1 MFFVTRHFAMKSI
14 PRNSRRDQTR
24 LRILNKADELFHRV
38 GFYKTTVADI
48 ARELEMSPANIYKF
62 FSSKEALVQAVADWN
77 LNQFKAAISEA
88 LKEGKTSSAKLKV
101 LATTIYQFHK
111 NKFRSDHE
119 MYRLMVAA
127 HDQQW
132 PCVVEF
138 KAFLRRTLSEIIEE
152 GLDAEEFS
160 HLDASI
166 EAEVLFDS
174 LTWIINPLLM
184 FELKNA
190 QVAKRIDA
198 QIRFFERA
206 LT

>member
-1 MFFVTRHFAMKSI
+1 MKSI
-14 PRNSRRDQTR
+14 PKNSRRDQTR
-24 LRILNKADELFHRV
+24 LRILNKADELFHRL

-48 ARELEMSPANIYKF
+48 ARELGMSPANIYKF
-62 FSSKEALVQAVADWN
+62 FSSKEALVQDVADWN
-77 LNQFKAAISEA
+77 LSQFKVTISKA
-88 LKEGKTSSAKLKV
+88 LKKEKTSSAKLKI
-101 LATTIYQFHK
+101 LAITIYQFHK

-174 LTWIINPLLM
+174 LTWIFNPLLM

-190 QVAKRIDA
+190 QVTKRIDA

>member
-1 MFFVTRHFAMKSI
+1 MKRM
-14 PRNSRRDQTR
+14 PKNSRRDQTR
-24 LRILNKADELFHRV
+24 LRILHKADELFHRL

-62 FSSKEALVQAVADWN
+62 FSSKESLVQAVADWN
-77 LNQFKAAISEA
+77 LSLFKAAICEA
-88 LKEGKTSSAKLKV
+88 LKGGKTSSAKLKV

-127 HDQQW
+127 HDEQW

-138 KAFLRRTLSEIIEE
+138 KAFLRRTLAEIIEG
-152 GLDAEEFS
+152 GLKAKEFS
-160 HLDASI
+160 HLDVSI

-174 LTWIINPLLM
+174 LTWVINPILM

-190 QVAKRIDA
+190 QVMKRIDA
-198 QIRFFERA
+198 QIRFFEKA

>member
-1 MFFVTRHFAMKSI
+1 MKTI
-14 PRNSRRDQTR
+14 PLNSRRDETR
-24 LRILNKADELFHRV
+24 LRILNKADELFQRL

-62 FSSKEALVQAVADWN
+62 FSSKEALVQAVAESN
-77 LNQFKAAISEA
+77 LSLFESTIGEA
-88 LKEGKTSSAKLKV
+88 LKAGKTSSAKLKL

-127 HDQQW
+127 HDEQW
-132 PCVVEF
+132 LCVLEF
-138 KAFLRRTLSEIIEE
+138 KAFLRCTLAEIIEQGIE
-152 GLDAEEFS
+152 AEEFS
-160 HLDASI
+160 HLEASI
-166 EAEVLFDS
+166 EAEVLLDS
-174 LTWIINPLLM
+174 MTWIINPLLM

-190 QVAKRIDA
+190 QVMRRIDA

-206 LT
+206 LA

>member
-1 MFFVTRHFAMKSI
+1 MKNI
-14 PRNSRRDQTR
+14 PKNSRRDQTR
-24 LRILNKADELFHRV
+24 LRILNKADELFHRL

-62 FSSKEALVQAVADWN
+62 FLSKDALVQAVADWN
-77 LNQFKAAISEA
+77 LTLFKSAISEA
-88 LKEGKTSSAKLKV
+88 LKDGKTSSAKLKV

-127 HDQQW
+127 HDEQW
-132 PCVVEF
+132 SCVLEF
-138 KAFLRRTLSEIIEE
+138 KAFLRRTLAEIIEE
-152 GLDAEEFS
+152 GIEAEEFS
-160 HLDASI
+160 HLDTSI
-166 EAEVLFDS
+166 EAEVLFDN

-190 QVAKRIDA
+190 QVTKRIDA

-206 LT
+206 LN

>member
-1 MFFVTRHFAMKSI
+1 MKNISN
-14 PRNSRRDQTR
+14 NSRRDQTR
-24 LRILNKADELFHRV
+24 LRILHKADELFHRL

-62 FSSKEALVQAVADWN
+62 FSSKEALVQDVAEWN
-77 LNQFKAAISEA
+77 LSLFKATISEA
-88 LKEGKTSSAKLKV
+88 LKEGKSSSAKLKI

-127 HDQQW
+127 HDEQW
-132 PCVVEF
+132 LCVLEF
-138 KAFLRRTLSEIIEE
+138 KAFLRCTLTDIIEKGIE
-152 GLDAEEFS
+152 AEEFS
-160 HLDASI
+160 HLEASI
-166 EAEVLFDS
+166 EAEVLLDS

-190 QVAKRIDA
+190 QVTKRIDA

>member
-1 MFFVTRHFAMKSI
+1 MKNI
-14 PRNSRRDQTR
+14 PNNSRRDQTR
-24 LRILNKADELFHRV
+24 LRILHKADELFHRL

-62 FSSKEALVQAVADWN
+62 FSSKEALVQAVAESN
-77 LNQFKAAISEA
+77 LSLFKATISKA
-88 LKEGKTSSAKLKV
+88 LKEGKTSSAKLKI

-127 HDQQW
+127 HDEQW
-132 PCVVEF
+132 LCVLEF
-138 KAFLRRTLSEIIEE
+138 KAFLRCTLTDIIEE
-152 GLDAEEFS
+152 GIEAEEFS
-160 HLDASI
+160 HLEASI

-190 QVAKRIDA
+190 QVTKRIDA